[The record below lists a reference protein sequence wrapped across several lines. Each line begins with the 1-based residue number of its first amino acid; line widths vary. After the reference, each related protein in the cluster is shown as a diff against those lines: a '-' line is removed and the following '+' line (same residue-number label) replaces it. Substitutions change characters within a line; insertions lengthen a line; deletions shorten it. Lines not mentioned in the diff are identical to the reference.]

1 MVQNNINGSLN
12 KWANI
17 DWREERASVLGVL
30 SLFINYLITYK
41 MNTDFRVA
49 EVELSY
55 KNRVPYKDRKKVLTS
70 EDAYKLLLNN
80 HDDNTIDY
88 TETFKV
94 LYLNQ
99 SSQVVGC
106 NTLSKGGITT
116 TCVDVRNVMQGA
128 LLTNAVAMVLGH
140 NHPSGNTRP
149 SREDDRITNQIVK
162 AGQLLNIQVI
172 DHIIFTREQFYS
184 YNDEGRI

>member
-1 MVQNNINGSLN
+1 MT
-12 KWANI
+12 AN
-17 DWREERASVLGVL
+17 
-30 SLFINYLITYK
+30 YK
-41 MNTDFRVA
+41 VA

-70 EDAYKLLLNN
+70 EDAYKLLVNI
-80 HDDNTIDY
+80 HDDDTIDY
-88 TETFKV
+88 KETFKV

-99 SSQVVGC
+99 ASQVVGC
-106 NTLSKGGITT
+106 FTLSQGGITA

-128 LLTNAVAMVLGH
+128 LLTNAVAMVLAH
-140 NHPSGNTRP
+140 NHPSGSTRP
-149 SREDDRITNQIVK
+149 SREDDRITNQVTK
-162 AGQLLNIQVI
+162 AGELLNIRVL

>member
-1 MVQNNINGSLN
+1 MTT
-12 KWANI
+12 
-17 DWREERASVLGVL
+17 D
-30 SLFINYLITYK
+30 YK
-41 MNTDFRVA
+41 VA

-55 KNRVPYKDRKKVLTS
+55 RNRVPYKDRKKVLTS
-70 EDAYKLLLNN
+70 EDAYNLLVNN
-80 HDDNTIDY
+80 HDDDTIDY
-88 TETFKV
+88 TKTFKV

-99 SSQVVGC
+99 ASQVVGC
-106 NTLSKGGITT
+106 FTLSQGGITS

-128 LLTNAVAMVLGH
+128 LLTNAIAMVLAH

-149 SREDDRITNQIVK
+149 SREDDRITNQITK
-162 AGQLLNIQVI
+162 AGELLNIRVL

>member
-1 MVQNNINGSLN
+1 MTT
-12 KWANI
+12 
-17 DWREERASVLGVL
+17 D
-30 SLFINYLITYK
+30 YK
-41 MNTDFRVA
+41 VA

-70 EDAYKLLLNN
+70 EDAYNLLVNN
-80 HDDNTIDY
+80 HDDDTIDY

-99 SSQVVGC
+99 ASQVVGC
-106 NTLSKGGITT
+106 FTLSQGGITS

-128 LLTNAVAMVLGH
+128 LLTNAIAMVLAH

-149 SREDDRITNQIVK
+149 SREDDRITNQITK
-162 AGQLLNIQVI
+162 AGELLNIRVL